1 MLSRVLAILLVLLGA
16 ARAEDELEARARNH
30 YEAGRTHYR
39 LGNFRES
46 LREFTAGYELTH
58 KPRFLINI
66 AQAFRKLGDD
76 ASARKM
82 LERYL
87 SESRGDDPVRKQAQ
101 QQLDELGP
109 ARDPIITEPKN
120 EPPAASPA
128 PVVAP
133 AAAVTVTEP
142 APPPKKSKLRHLGW
156 IIPLSAA
163 VIAGVAVGIYFGV
176 NDPCRGSTIGCV
188 SP

>member
-1 MLSRVLAILLVLLGA
+1 MTARVLAVLLLLVGA
-16 ARAEDELEARARNH
+16 AHAEDELDARARNH

-39 LGNFRES
+39 LGNFREA

-76 ASARKM
+76 ASARKL

-109 ARDPIITEPKN
+109 ARDPIITEPKAD
-120 EPPAASPA
+120 PPPPPVAAPA
-128 PVVAP
+128 PVV
-133 AAAVTVTEP
+133 TVNQP
-142 APPPKKSKLRHLGW
+142 APPPKRSKLRHLGW

-163 VIAGVAVGIYFGV
+163 VVAGVAVGIYFGV

-188 SP
+188 TP